1 MTPRETADIPCSL
14 RSATHWDFCRES
26 KRRLSL
32 FKPSFIMS
40 QVRTMTKKPRQ
51 IPDEASSDSKSGAE
65 KASVRKDQTGA
76 DSRDQLI
83 AELRDAVRAR
93 DDFLAVAAHEL
104 RNPLTP
110 ILLC

>member
-1 MTPRETADIPCSL
+1 MARNPRDTS
-14 RSATHWDFCRES
+14 
-26 KRRLSL
+26 
-32 FKPSFIMS
+32 
-40 QVRTMTKKPRQ
+40 
-51 IPDEASSDSKSGAE
+51 DEASTDSNAGAE
-65 KASVRKDQTGA
+65 KASVHKDQTGA

-110 ILLC
+110 ILLCVELLRGAEQSGDKVKTSSELDRRERLLKHFFGGTTIV

>member
-1 MTPRETADIPCSL
+1 MI
-14 RSATHWDFCRES
+14 
-26 KRRLSL
+26 KN
-32 FKPSFIMS
+32 PSDTS
-40 QVRTMTKKPRQ
+40 
-51 IPDEASSDSKSGAE
+51 DEASSDSKAGAE
-65 KASVRKDQTGA
+65 KASVSKEQPGE

-110 ILLC
+110 ILLSVQLIRGAEQSKGNVRASAELDRLPRLLKNFGPRATSLL